1 MLCLNDR
8 VKRIK
13 EKVDDPMLAWFC
25 LFVSAVV
32 LVTRLYLN
40 QPDSVLTI
48 GIPAS
53 QGGQGQGQGGEGAKL
68 PGGCEPLD
76 EVCAARMLAE
86 SEGVSHFEDVTT
98 HNFYNLMSQYA
109 TYLITFLTLYLFSFA
124 GLRRYQRRRD
134 GYKLRRSLGEEQVTE
149 LQQLLMDEPASENE
163 DFIPFVLCAFS
174 VSVSVAALLLVPITI
189 LYGFWVKCT
198 HGEVC
203 FIDPQ
208 PPPSISNI
216 LIHVKA
222 NIHLHTFCL
231 ATRKETRGGGE
242 LNKTPMHLEKKLEKK
257 EGGGGTKR

>member
-1 MLCLNDR
+1 
-8 VKRIK
+8 
-13 EKVDDPMLAWFC
+13 MLAWFC

-40 QPDSVLTI
+40 QPDSILAI
-48 GIPAS
+48 GIPPTY
-53 QGGQGQGQGGEGAKL
+53 GGQGLEEGGAKL

-76 EVCAARMLAE
+76 EVCAARMLVE

-134 GYKLRRSLGEEQVTE
+134 GHKLRRSLGKEEVTE
-149 LQQLLMDEPASENE
+149 LQQLLNDEPASENE

-189 LYGFWVKCT
+189 LYGFWVKCA
-198 HGEVC
+198 HGEV
-203 FIDPQ
+203 
-208 PPPSISNI
+208 I
-216 LIHVKA
+216 LSTFSA
-222 NIHLHTFCL
+222 PLHHSL
-231 ATRKETRGGGE
+231 IRIRV
-242 LNKTPMHLEKKLEKK
+242 
-257 EGGGGTKR
+257 